1 MSFWD
6 DEEIFWYEETSLVAS
21 IVARFRL
28 IQMGISTEIHWVLT
42 IESL

>member
-6 DEEIFWYEETSLVAS
+6 DEEIFWDVEETSLVAS

-28 IQMGISTEIHWVLT
+28 IQMGMSTAIHWVQN
-42 IESL
+42 